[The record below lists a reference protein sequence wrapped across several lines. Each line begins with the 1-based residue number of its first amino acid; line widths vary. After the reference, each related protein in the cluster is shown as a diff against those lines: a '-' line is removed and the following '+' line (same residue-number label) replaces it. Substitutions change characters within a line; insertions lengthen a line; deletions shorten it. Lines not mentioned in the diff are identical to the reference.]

1 MKFNNQQLVTVV
13 EDNGKE
19 IKLVHLDTI
28 MYNNAVYAALA
39 DAPEGANE
47 IQIDQFRPFLVKK
60 DEKTGEENLLPIED
74 KDLFTRIAEI
84 FYYRLELLAN
94 ITDDGENKEFYFCL
108 SIADLTLPCLV
119 RLQIFLTHIC

>member
-13 EDNGKE
+13 DDNGKE

-39 DAPEGANE
+39 DAPEGATE

-94 ITDDGENKEFYFCL
+94 ITDDGENK
-108 SIADLTLPCLV
+108 
-119 RLQIFLTHIC
+119 